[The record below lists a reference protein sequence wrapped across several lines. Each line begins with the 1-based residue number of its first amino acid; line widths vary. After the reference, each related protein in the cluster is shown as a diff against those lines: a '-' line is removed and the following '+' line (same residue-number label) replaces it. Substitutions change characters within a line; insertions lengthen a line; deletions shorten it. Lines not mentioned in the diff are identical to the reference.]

1 MGDSNCSID
10 SLFLDLLEFSEDRH
24 PWESVEEKLNAI
36 RYELLVVYFD
46 HSSVHPSF
54 RPVSLRPYPCPSVLS
69 TLLSSPLHALPPTL
83 FSFTS
88 LLAPVV
94 IPACLLPLPVPQSL
108 SLSIPLNLSP
118 PLRSCLAPFL
128 PPYPTRSPLSSLN
141 KLTNGISL
149 AHRILVWFDF
159 GFSFA

>member
-1 MGDSNCSID
+1 MRGRLSNCSIV
-10 SLFLDLLEFSEDRH
+10 SLFLELLEFSEDRH

-69 TLLSSPLHALPPTL
+69 FLPPALLTTL

-88 LLAPVV
+88 LLARVV
-94 IPACLLPLPVPQSL
+94 IPACLPPLPVPQSL
-108 SLSIPLNLSP
+108 SLSIPSIFL
-118 PLRSCLAPFL
+118 PLPVPASFLFSFFPSLPHGHSFSPFL
-128 PPYPTRSPLSSLN
+128 TQQ
-141 KLTNGISL
+141 T
-149 AHRILVWFDF
+149 H
-159 GFSFA
+159 